1 MYSIERKSSGYL
13 LTFSGFIQK
22 DEMTRWRDESKQIL
36 AGETTKHFGVIIDMR
51 ELKPLP
57 PDAQDVMVKGQQ
69 LFKEKGME
77 RSAVVLSNS
86 VTTMQFRRLAKESG
100 IDAFERY
107 IDASATPNWT
117 DAAVAWV
124 KDAKEP
130 A

>member
-1 MYSIERKSSGYL
+1 MYNIERKSSGYL

-22 DEMTRWRDESKQIL
+22 DEMVRWRDESKQIL
-36 AGETTKHFGVIIDMR
+36 SGETAQHFGVIIDMR

-57 PDAQDVMVKGQQ
+57 PDAQEVMVKGQQ

-107 IDASATPNWT
+107 IDASVTPNWT

-124 KDAKEP
+124 KDATEP